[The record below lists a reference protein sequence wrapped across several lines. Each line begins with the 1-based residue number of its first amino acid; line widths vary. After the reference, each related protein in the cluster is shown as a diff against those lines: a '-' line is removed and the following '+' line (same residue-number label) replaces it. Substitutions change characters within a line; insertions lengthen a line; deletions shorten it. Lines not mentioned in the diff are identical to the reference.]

1 MLLTFS
7 FYTSFGRRLTSPKR
21 NVSSSWRC
29 LLQIF
34 LGCSKRSNYRVST
47 PFVFLRDSSVT
58 IMRCGPNLTQ
68 ASGKQSYLTAI
79 QVITGHQSHVTS
91 LWWFHSFFSTTVR
104 YRRLIN
110 PKQSVAEYTLS
121 IIKKNKKLS
130 LYVANKG
137 LLPSSVSLYGFFES
151 PTWFWKSIVDY

>member
-1 MLLTFS
+1 MVGFEHIFESYASSVIRKGTTVVLRHATSFSPSRIRNFVSYFIHDTLRAYPSVTQLKKHTLLTFS

-68 ASGKQSYLTAI
+68 ASGKQSYLTEI

-91 LWWFHSFFSTTVR
+91 LW
-104 YRRLIN
+104 
-110 PKQSVAEYTLS
+110 
-121 IIKKNKKLS
+121 
-130 LYVANKG
+130 
-137 LLPSSVSLYGFFES
+137 
-151 PTWFWKSIVDY
+151 